1 MDSTLGSFLRLLR
14 PHLVPLLPVLLLVA
28 LLGALA
34 ALGQTGPIVLIEP
47 LWPAM
52 FPGESL
58 LGGDAEGA
66 TRSRW
71 VTERLAWLQHVY
83 AGADADEF
91 GLRMGMLYAVATML
105 ALLGLVG
112 GLAQYGFVTLSR
124 WAAYRMVVELRLSIA
139 RHLMGLSLRYH
150 GRRSFGDLLSRISA
164 DVGHTLSAIDLALKD
179 LVQEPAAA
187 MVGIAIA
194 IYIAPQLTLVLLVVL
209 LVLALPIAVLSK
221 RVRKGS
227 TRSLTSLGA
236 SVQALSQMF
245 QGVRTVK
252 AFRAEERELARY
264 RELNRRYLEQS
275 MRMVRAIAL
284 TRSSTTLLS
293 SFGMAALLLAIGF
306 FAIQRGLFANGGDIA
321 IFTLAVAQAYTH
333 LRRAANGVTR
343 LQESM
348 GAAVRLQALLDEAVD
363 LPVPTDPLPLAG
375 LGAGIRLEGV
385 SFTYAD
391 TDRPALSSLDLAVRP
406 GEKLAIVGA
415 SGSGKSTLMDLL
427 ARFIDPSEGCVT
439 VDGVDLRR
447 VSPDQWASL
456 FAMVGQVPFLFHDT
470 ILENIRYG
478 KPDADRAEVEAAAC
492 AASIHDFIA
501 ELPDGYATNVAD
513 AGSRLSGGQRQRIA
527 IARAIL
533 KGAPLLLL
541 DEATSALDSESERA
555 VQEALD
561 RLMEGRTVVV
571 IAHRLSTVRNADRIA
586 VLDDGR
592 LVELGSHGELL
603 AQGGV
608 YARLF
613 HLQQGEPLAARE
625 T

>member
-1 MDSTLGSFLRLLR
+1 LESTLTSFLRLLR
-14 PHLVPLLPVLLLVA
+14 PHLVPLLPVLGAVA
-28 LLGALA
+28 LLGGVA

-58 LGGDAEGA
+58 LGGEAGDSS
-66 TRSRW
+66 RSRW
-71 VTERLAWLQHVY
+71 VTDRLAWLQGLY

-105 ALLGLVG
+105 ALLGLLGAV
-112 GLAQYGFVTLSR
+112 AQYGFVTLSR
-124 WAAYRMVVELRLSIA
+124 WAAYRMVVDLRLRIA

-187 MVGIAIA
+187 LVGIAIA
-194 IYIAPQLTLVLLVVL
+194 IYIAPQLTLVLLLVL
-209 LVLALPIAVLSK
+209 IVLALPIAVLSK

-264 RELNRRYLEQS
+264 RELNRRYLDQS
-275 MRMVRAIAL
+275 MKMVRAIAL

-293 SFGMAALLLAIGF
+293 SLGMAALLLAIGS
-306 FAIQRGLFANGGDIA
+306 FAIQRGLFANGGEIA
-321 IFTLAVAQAYTH
+321 IFTLAVAQSYTH
-333 LRRAANGVTR
+333 LRRAANGITR

-363 LPVPTDPLPLAG
+363 LPAPVDPVTLEG
-375 LGAGIRLEGV
+375 LGSGVRLEGV

-391 TDRPALSSLDLAVRP
+391 SDAPALQQIDLAVQP
-406 GEKLAIVGA
+406 GEKLAVVGA
-415 SGSGKSTLMDLL
+415 SGAGKSTLMDLV
-427 ARFIDPSEGCVT
+427 ARFIDPGQGRVS

-447 VSPDQWASL
+447 LDPECWARL

-478 KPDADRAEVEAAAC
+478 KPAASQAEVETAAR
-492 AASIHDFIA
+492 AASIHDFITG
-501 ELPDGYATNVAD
+501 LPDGYQTNVAD
-513 AGSRLSGGQRQRIA
+513 AGSRLSGGQRQRIV
-527 IARAIL
+527 IARALL

-561 RLMEGRTVVV
+561 RLMQDRTVIV

-586 VLDDGR
+586 VLDEGR
-592 LVELGSHGELL
+592 LVELGNHEELL
-603 AQGGV
+603 ARDGV
-608 YARLF
+608 YARQF
-613 HLQQGEPLAARE
+613 KLQQGEPV
-625 T
+625 